1 MYKKIKLIKVNGLW
15 PCHGCRCGIS
25 FRLLNVVMDYWW
37 GRVVTVVPVM
47 EMRFWSISVRR

>member
-37 GRVVTVVPVM
+37 GRVVTVVPGV
-47 EMRFWSISVRR
+47 EMRVWSISVRR